1 MNILHFISSVDPATG
16 GPVEGLK
23 QRIAIY
29 HSAGH
34 HVEVAS
40 LDAPEFT
47 ASLSFPAPIIAL
59 GPGRGTFAYSSRAL
73 PWLRANISR
82 FDLVLINGVWNYNT
96 LAAHQALAGTGIPWA
111 IFTHGMMDPYF
122 KRQFPL
128 KHLKKSLYWH
138 ACLSRVFRDATAI
151 LFTTEEE
158 RLLARQS
165 FSRYR
170 VREMV
175 IPYGTFGPTLD
186 LPAVREEFLDRFPNL
201 RGKRLAICLSRIHPK
216 KGTDILIQ
224 AFAATLAECPAYHLV
239 ISGPD
244 QVGWQRDLEALA
256 QSLSISDRITFTGK
270 LEGPLKWGAFA
281 ASEVFTLPSHQ
292 ENFGIVVAEA
302 LACSL
307 PVVLSDKINI
317 WREVLRHSA
326 GFVAPD
332 TLPGTVDSL
341 ARYSA
346 LTEEARAVLRAC
358 ALECFRQ
365 EFDFA
370 ANSVRVLENIE
381 QLARSKGT
389 SAGAIHQS

>member
-40 LDAPEFT
+40 LDDPAFV
-47 ASLSFPAPIIAL
+47 ASLNFPAPLIAL
-59 GPGRGTFAYSSRAL
+59 GPGRGTFAYSPRAV
-73 PWLRANISR
+73 PWLRANVAR
-82 FDLVLINGVWNYNT
+82 FDLVLVNGVWNYNT
-96 LAAHQALAGTGIPWA
+96 LAAHQALAGSGIPWA

-122 KRQFPL
+122 KREFPL
-128 KHLKKSLYWH
+128 KHIKKSLYWH
-138 ACLSRVFRDATAI
+138 MRLARVFRDATAI

-158 RLLARQS
+158 KLLARQS

-186 LPAVREEFLDRFPNL
+186 LATAREEFLTRFPAV

-216 KGTDILIQ
+216 KGTDILVQ
-224 AFAATLAECPAYHLV
+224 AFAATLAKNSDWGLV
-239 ISGPD
+239 IAGPD
-244 QVGWQRDLEALA
+244 QVGWQRDLETLA
-256 QSLSISDRITFTGK
+256 QTLGIADRAAFTGK
-270 LEGPLKWGAFA
+270 LEGSLKWGAFA
-281 ASEVFTLPSHQ
+281 ASEVFVLPSHQ

-302 LACSL
+302 LACAL

-332 TLPGTVDSL
+332 TLDGTVASL
-341 ARYSA
+341 TCYTA
-346 LTEEARAVLRAC
+346 LTEEARATMRTR

-365 EFDFA
+365 EFDLSTT
-370 ANSVRVLENIE
+370 SVKVLENIE
-381 QLARSKGT
+381 HLAGNKR
-389 SAGAIHQS
+389 